1 MKKMNVQ
8 NATKIINEIQTI
20 IPEVWLFGG
29 TLLGP
34 IRDGKILPW
43 DKDVDLGCSS
53 DLISDNTVNEL
64 KSKNFKIDYTYKF
77 SHPKMKDY
85 ISGSIGN
92 YGKIICSKD
101 EVRVEICC
109 FAEGISVN
117 RIGQD
122 TELLYYASGTPR
134 FFVIPKQ
141 YVYPLTKIKI
151 DDYNFNIPKMYEKN
165 LEFIYGPSWNE
176 PRKNWYFTA
185 DHYLCRERTII
196 ELDEDD
202 FSKWSKWTGRTII
215 EKEYGKQDFPNDINT
230 PHILK

>member
-1 MKKMNVQ
+1 MKNMNIQ
-8 NATKIINEIQTI
+8 NATTIINEIQSI

-29 TLLGP
+29 TLLGL
-34 IRDGKILPW
+34 IRDRKILPW
-43 DKDVDLGCSS
+43 DKDVDLGYSS
-53 DLISDNTVNEL
+53 DFIDDNLVNEL

-85 ISGSIGN
+85 IFDNVGK

-101 EVRVEICC
+101 RVKVEICC
-109 FAEGISVN
+109 FVEGISGN
-117 RIGQD
+117 RTGEN

-151 DDYNFNIPKMYEKN
+151 EDYNFNIPKLYEKN

-196 ELDEDD
+196 ELEKDD
-202 FSKWSKWTGRTII
+202 FSRWSKWTGRNVI
-215 EKEYGKQDFPNDINT
+215 EKEYGKQNFPIDINT
-230 PHILK
+230 PHQI